1 MMWLSETFEL
11 AFQRVFFQQIDF
23 LNLSLSEDNF
33 NLWEKNK
40 TFQRNIALISIDW
53 HFVLALIS
61 SDMTNPAHFEFSRVP
76 RSLSDCVYYRDLTF
90 YAHVIIEK
98 IIQISNA
105 SNTQNVN
112 RWMNDRKKN
121 KKIESEHLSYISYS

>member
-1 MMWLSETFEL
+1 MIWLSETFEL

-53 HFVLALIS
+53 HFVLAPIS